1 MLYDGKSIQE
11 LKAIY
16 FEVNVLLRNKRVQA
30 ALQMKA
36 KKQIENQKLLF
47 LVSQL
52 ESQLTQPNHSN
63 VIIDDL
69 LDQIEGFVELL
80 A

>member
-47 LVSQL
+47 LVSRL

>member
-1 MLYDGKSIQE
+1 MLYDGKSISE

-52 ESQLTQPNHSN
+52 ENHLTQPIHSN